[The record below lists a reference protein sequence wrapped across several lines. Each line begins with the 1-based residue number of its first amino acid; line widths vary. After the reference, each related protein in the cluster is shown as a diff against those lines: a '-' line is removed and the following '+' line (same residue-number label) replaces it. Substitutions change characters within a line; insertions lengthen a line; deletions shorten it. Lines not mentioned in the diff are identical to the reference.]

1 MNKWIKIKLPDW
13 TGIKRIEVS
22 AYSPHKQIVQSERLE
37 IRMKRGIFMKKL
49 SLLCQINHIN
59 EMTLDPNQWCSFG
72 SFSRNV
78 LSFEWIQIASC
89 ARDRRTDRACVS
101 IVSGFVQTQRNSFC
115 DVEQI
120 CWLNIQLKW
129 LSFHTL
135 NNARR
140 RCGGRMKCY
149 RHTVR
154 RNFAKFRKI
163 KFA

>member
-22 AYSPHKQIVQSERLE
+22 AYTPYKQIVQSERLA

-59 EMTLDPNQWCSFG
+59 EMTLDPTQWCSFG

-78 LSFEWIQIASC
+78 LYFEWLQIASY

-101 IVSGFVQTQRNSFC
+101 IISGFVQTQRNFFLWRWTNLLVKHSIKMIIIPHTQQC
-115 DVEQI
+115 EKKM
-120 CWLNIQLKW
+120 WWSNEM
-129 LSFHTL
+129 LSTHSES
-135 NNARR
+135 
-140 RCGGRMKCY
+140 
-149 RHTVR
+149 
-154 RNFAKFRKI
+154 
-163 KFA
+163 